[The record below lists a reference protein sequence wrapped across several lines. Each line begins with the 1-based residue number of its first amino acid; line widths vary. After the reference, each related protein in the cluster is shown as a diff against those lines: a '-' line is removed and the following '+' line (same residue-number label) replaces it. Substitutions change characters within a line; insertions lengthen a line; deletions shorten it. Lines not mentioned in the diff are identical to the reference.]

1 MREPELRLQVLPESE
16 IFMSTPAKENAT
28 ELELMM
34 TKSAIAYEYALEALD
49 HEGEFGYNSEKL
61 RLEIEAVK
69 QTYFNARTRL
79 LGIDRQRLNVFET
92 ELKWRRESLF
102 TKNSYLH

>member
-1 MREPELRLQVLPESE
+1 MRESELRLQTMPESE
-16 IFMSTPAKENAT
+16 LAMSMPAKENAT
-28 ELELMM
+28 ELELTM

-49 HEGEFGYNSEKL
+49 QEGEFGYNSEKL

-79 LGIDRQRLNVFET
+79 LGIDRQRLNAFEI

-102 TKNSYLH
+102 TKNTYLH

>member
-1 MREPELRLQVLPESE
+1 
-16 IFMSTPAKENAT
+16 MSMPAKEESAVQ
-28 ELELMM
+28 LELTM
-34 TKSAIAYEYALEALD
+34 TKLAIAYEYALDALD
-49 HEGEFGYNSEKL
+49 HEGEFSFNSEKL

-69 QTYFNARTRL
+69 QTYFDTRTRL
-79 LGIDRQRLNVFET
+79 LGMDEKRLNTFET